1 MDHKISSEELL
12 VHRFHELN
20 FTWHCKQSFVHF
32 ISSIRYHGLGAQTV
46 FMLYVDYCN
55 IKWVSATNPKLSLKQ

>member
-12 VHRFHELN
+12 VYKFHELN

-32 ISSIRYHGLGAQTV
+32 ISSIRYHGSGAQTV
-46 FMLYVDYCN
+46 FRLYV
-55 IKWVSATNPKLSLKQ
+55 